1 MSYPYLAIHEK
12 KSLSNVQTNKH
23 QVIYSRTNHTRRNRR
38 RDSDPSRDVVVTALL
53 LLLLVLGLSYL
64 IFVQRTQN
72 RVRSPPVKPVKSPA
86 QWCTYLMEEGGPG
99 NQKNKKK

>member
-38 RDSDPSRDVVVTALL
+38 RDSDPSRDVVVT
-53 LLLLVLGLSYL
+53 VIVVVIVGVGPEPFNFLSREL
-64 IFVQRTQN
+64 RT
-72 RVRSPPVKPVKSPA
+72 
-86 QWCTYLMEEGGPG
+86 L
-99 NQKNKKK
+99 

>member
-38 RDSDPSRDVVVTALL
+38 RDSDPSRDDVVVI
-53 LLLLVLGLSYL
+53 VVVIVGVGLEPFNFLSREL
-64 IFVQRTQN
+64 RT
-72 RVRSPPVKPVKSPA
+72 
-86 QWCTYLMEEGGPG
+86 L
-99 NQKNKKK
+99 

>member
-38 RDSDPSRDVVVTALL
+38 RESDPSKDVVIV
-53 LLLLVLGLSYL
+53 VVIIVGVGPEPFNFLSREL
-64 IFVQRTQN
+64 RT
-72 RVRSPPVKPVKSPA
+72 
-86 QWCTYLMEEGGPG
+86 L
-99 NQKNKKK
+99 

>member
-38 RDSDPSRDVVVTALL
+38 RDSDPSRDDVVVIVVVIVGVGPELFNF
-53 LLLLVLGLSYL
+53 LSREL
-64 IFVQRTQN
+64 RT
-72 RVRSPPVKPVKSPA
+72 
-86 QWCTYLMEEGGPG
+86 L
-99 NQKNKKK
+99 

>member
-38 RDSDPSRDVVVTALL
+38 RDSDPSRDVVVTVIVVVIVGVGPELFNF
-53 LLLLVLGLSYL
+53 LSREL
-64 IFVQRTQN
+64 RT
-72 RVRSPPVKPVKSPA
+72 
-86 QWCTYLMEEGGPG
+86 L
-99 NQKNKKK
+99 